1 MFVIKKIFNSATNA
15 PDPVR
20 IAVNSTEEYKI
31 GTLLTLKSGKLSNTV
46 FGEVP
51 THIACQSLKVGE
63 HGSIL
68 CYEITPDM
76 LFLAPIEGTP
86 LGLKTGEK
94 LALGFDGVFADK
106 VIDDI
111 EDGVFTIY
119 DIRGAKRD
127 GDMVYLTLK

>member
-1 MFVIKKIFNSATNA
+1 
-15 PDPVR
+15 
-20 IAVNSTEEYKI
+20 
-31 GTLLTLKSGKLSNTV
+31 
-46 FGEVP
+46 
-51 THIACQSLKVGE
+51 
-63 HGSIL
+63 
-68 CYEITPDM
+68 M

-106 VIDDI
+106 VINDT